1 MTEPVKKRARVH
13 PGVDVVN
20 QPQEDRELVAL
31 QELLLSQCLCSLP
44 EVLDEVGWL
53 ERRILPQ
60 GACTAWTRDQA
71 LLFVSTLQLL
81 CETSYKQL
89 SSQGIQCR
97 RLARMCDAVVTCNYR
112 LIELLISDELCGGC
126 DPYVRFAS
134 GRALPALL
142 VASRQRIDPMWLET
156 LADAAL
162 VPSPLT
168 ATFALDV
175 FRRVLEWRDVDCH
188 PTEDASGA
196 STSSSVNSYASPVGS
211 CNQVPDPE
219 GADSQAAKCAC
230 IHALESRWTLLVN
243 HYDSLMASYASANEA
258 AITTFVALWEAIISV
273 KANLS
278 VVDTKPFYSHLDGF
292 VVLLGPNLPPLLW
305 KRLLGLF
312 NEVMCYGS
320 TLALQDTIAEEP
332 CALAHLVVRSVK
344 DWHLLDALPF
354 RSGNGGFGGR
364 HGGSSEEGD
373 RPLLQKMCLLV
384 LKSVAVT
391 VKETRSDSS
400 SSDASSSSG
409 GGGNGG
415 SSEEEAAAAADDMA
429 VIARSIAEVLR
440 RLDACV
446 KSLMPFHPETPLA
459 QWVVQLFSDQ
469 DDALVEGM
477 VCCLDVE
484 VGLSVALTSSLVSN
498 TLRTALSPTQTFAQF
513 LRTVSHDHEVLLDLL
528 VSNETCFLLY
538 LLRFLKYA
546 RRQWSDFVAACD
558 RELENIMT
566 VLIRLRISINRLV
579 SKALFPYNIKP
590 VLRLLEKCER
600 MYEDGDFH

>member
-1 MTEPVKKRARVH
+1 MT
-13 PGVDVVN
+13 
-20 QPQEDRELVAL
+20 
-31 QELLLSQCLCSLP
+31 
-44 EVLDEVGWL
+44 
-53 ERRILPQ
+53 
-60 GACTAWTRDQA
+60 
-71 LLFVSTLQLL
+71 
-81 CETSYKQL
+81 
-89 SSQGIQCR
+89 
-97 RLARMCDAVVTCNYR
+97 
-112 LIELLISDELCGGC
+112 
-126 DPYVRFAS
+126 
-134 GRALPALL
+134 
-142 VASRQRIDPMWLET
+142 
-156 LADAAL
+156 
-162 VPSPLT
+162 
-168 ATFALDV
+168 
-175 FRRVLEWRDVDCH
+175 
-188 PTEDASGA
+188 
-196 STSSSVNSYASPVGS
+196 
-211 CNQVPDPE
+211 DPE

-230 IHALESRWTLLVN
+230 IHALESRWPALVN
-243 HYDSLMASYASANEA
+243 HFDSLMASYVSANEA
-258 AITTFVALWEAIISV
+258 SITTFITLWEAIISV

-332 CALAHLVVRSVK
+332 CSLAHLVVRSVK

-354 RSGNGGFGGR
+354 RTSGGGAFSGR
-364 HGGSSEEGD
+364 NCSTEEGD

-484 VGLSVALTSSLVSN
+484 VGLNLSGTSSLVAN
-498 TLRTALSPTQTFAQF
+498 TLRAALSPTQTFAQF

-546 RRQWSDFVAACD
+546 RRQWADFVSGCN
-558 RELENIMT
+558 RELDNIIT

-579 SKALFPYNIKP
+579 TKALFPYNIKP
-590 VLRLLEKCER
+590 VLRLLEKCEQL
-600 MYEDGDFH
+600 YEDGDYH